1 MNDKSKKQ
9 QVEQDSI
16 YEKLLDNEEIQN
28 RIKELG
34 AQISED
40 YRGKC
45 PIFIGVLN
53 GGFIF
58 LADLFRAVD
67 IDCEV
72 DFIKISSYEDQTYS
86 KGWVKLLKDVDC
98 EIEGRD
104 ILIVEDIVDSG
115 LSIQFL
121 RTRLNKLKPKSVK
134 YVSLLLKEGAG
145 KVEYKVDYVGFKI
158 PNRFVVGYGLDDAQL
173 LRNLPD
179 VYIQDI

>member
-1 MNDKSKKQ
+1 MTDKSKKQ
-9 QVEQDSI
+9 LVAQSDK
-16 YEKLLDNEEIQN
+16 YEKLLGKEQIQS

-40 YRGKC
+40 YKGKC
-45 PIFIGVLN
+45 PILIGVLN

-58 LADLFRAVD
+58 LADLFREVE

-121 RTRLNKLKPKSVK
+121 RTRINKLKPKSVK
-134 YVSLLLKEGAG
+134 YVSHLQKEGAG
-145 KVEYKVDYVGFKI
+145 KVDYNVDYIGFKI

-179 VYIQDI
+179 IYVQNI